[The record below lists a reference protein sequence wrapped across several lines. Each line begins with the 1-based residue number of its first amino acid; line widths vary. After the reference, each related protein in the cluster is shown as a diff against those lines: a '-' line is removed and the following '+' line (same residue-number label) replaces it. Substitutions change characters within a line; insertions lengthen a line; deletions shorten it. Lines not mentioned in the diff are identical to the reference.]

1 MKLLNKSVL
10 ITGAAGGIGSAVAK
24 MCAEEGASV
33 YLLDLD
39 GEKGKELEISL
50 KNSGYSVKFIKV
62 DVTSE
67 EDWKQAAET
76 VLQENERI
84 DVLVNNAGINIRH
97 DIDEMTV
104 VEWDKMMKVNI
115 GSVFLGI
122 KTVLP
127 HMRLQQSGSI
137 VNMSSVCGLVG
148 HKYTNEAYTAS
159 KGAITLL
166 TKSVAVRNAK
176 YGVRVNSV
184 HPSTVNTPFV
194 QKVFKDPKKKQ
205 ERLDE
210 VPLGRLASVDDVAK
224 SILFLASSDS
234 EFLNGVSLP
243 VDGGVTAY

>member
-1 MKLLNKSVL
+1 MRLEDKSV
-10 ITGAAGGIGSAVAK
+10 IVTGAAGGIGNAVAEL
-24 MCAEEGASV
+24 CAKEGASV

-39 GEKGKELEISL
+39 KEKGEELERELINKGYIAKFL
-50 KNSGYSVKFIKV
+50 KT

-67 EDWKQAAET
+67 EDWKKAAES
-76 VLQENERI
+76 VLQDNERI

-104 VEWDKMMKVNI
+104 EEWDKMMKVNI

-127 HMRLQQSGSI
+127 YMRLQQSGSI
-137 VNMSSVCGLVG
+137 INMSSVCGLVG

-159 KGAITLL
+159 KGAITML

-176 YGVRVNSV
+176 YGLRVNSV

-224 SILFLASSDS
+224 SILFLASEDS
-234 EFLNGVSLP
+234 GFLNGVALP